1 MLKDC
6 IEIFARE
13 LEKTE
18 EQFGNREKF
27 ILDSYIPA
35 DGDYIVVQK
44 DGTLKSRSF
53 KLDKKTRTLNG
64 MISGSQLDDDIKF
77 YDYHSRLVSKDKP
90 QDPKKAIHSN
100 NYLSFWIKWNK
111 LDNMEL
117 VMQAIDRYYDV
128 LKNPKAK
135 YKNIYDAKMYDYIA
149 EKVGDVDQEKLEY
162 SRNWI
167 KQNIFKL
174 KDMGIE
180 LTGKNY
186 LKIFFEDDK
195 ELYVR
200 EEQRYLITK
209 LFNKND
215 YSTEI
220 DGQILGPP
228 NDNLTLNP
236 KKPYMEHK
244 TRKIMVPYL
253 LTTQNALVQRMFFDY
268 LMNEANKGNTNLFFD
283 NSVLDSK
290 YNKSGITALKNG
302 EFIEGDF
309 SGFFL
314 QTIVVCT
321 QKGDILIEIE
331 HQDTIVDYKYNL
343 YKPFVYSN
351 VLEDDV
357 TDEQYRKYGNK
368 KELLAVINEV
378 LFSKWLSGNFFSD
391 EEQIK
396 KINIDSILKKNIFL
410 SRDAIFAWLY
420 KGQSK
425 GIESILHL
433 VSISIIKSSITNGY
447 IGKAVRQFNLM
458 KSLDVYFGGNDMKEE
473 KDRYINIRSNLRSK
487 INQDGDSQIESESEY
502 YYAVG
507 QLVRYYISLN
517 KSKDKNHS
525 LANPF
530 IYVANEGVLK
540 KRLEQLFKKYNYA
553 IKINYNR
560 YNKLYAMII
569 AYMTE
574 GKVNSEDIIAGYL
587 SDNLIYDSKKSE
599 EEN

>member
-1 MLKDC
+1 M
-6 IEIFARE
+6 
-13 LEKTE
+13 
-18 EQFGNREKF
+18 
-27 ILDSYIPA
+27 
-35 DGDYIVVQK
+35 
-44 DGTLKSRSF
+44 
-53 KLDKKTRTLNG
+53 
-64 MISGSQLDDDIKF
+64 
-77 YDYHSRLVSKDKP
+77 
-90 QDPKKAIHSN
+90 
-100 NYLSFWIKWNK
+100 
-111 LDNMEL
+111 
-117 VMQAIDRYYDV
+117 
-128 LKNPKAK
+128 
-135 YKNIYDAKMYDYIA
+135 
-149 EKVGDVDQEKLEY
+149 
-162 SRNWI
+162 
-167 KQNIFKL
+167 
-174 KDMGIE
+174 
-180 LTGKNY
+180 
-186 LKIFFEDDK
+186 
-195 ELYVR
+195 
-200 EEQRYLITK
+200 
-209 LFNKND
+209 
-215 YSTEI
+215 
-220 DGQILGPP
+220 
-228 NDNLTLNP
+228 
-236 KKPYMEHK
+236 
-244 TRKIMVPYL
+244 
-253 LTTQNALVQRMFFDY
+253 
-268 LMNEANKGNTNLFFD
+268 
-283 NSVLDSK
+283 
-290 YNKSGITALKNG
+290 
-302 EFIEGDF
+302 
-309 SGFFL
+309 
-314 QTIVVCT
+314 
-321 QKGDILIEIE
+321 
-331 HQDTIVDYKYNL
+331 
-343 YKPFVYSN
+343 
-351 VLEDDV
+351 
-357 TDEQYRKYGNK
+357 
-368 KELLAVINEV
+368 
-378 LFSKWLSGNFFSD
+378 SGNFFSD

-433 VSISIIKSSITNGY
+433 VSISIIKSTITNGY
-447 IGKAVRQFNLM
+447 IGKAVKQFNLM

>member
-77 YDYHSRLVSKDKP
+77 YDYHSRLVSMDKP

-149 EKVGDVDQEKLEY
+149 EKVGDVNQEKLEY

-167 KQNIFKL
+167 KQNIFKI

-200 EEQRYLITK
+200 EEQRYVMAKIY
-209 LFNKND
+209 NKND
-215 YSTEI
+215 YNIEI
-220 DGQILGPP
+220 DGQILGLP
-228 NDNLTLNP
+228 NDNLALNY

-244 TRKIMVPYL
+244 TRKKTVPYL
-253 LTTQNALVQRMFFDY
+253 LTPQSAAVQRMFFDY

-283 NSVLDSK
+283 NSVFDSK
-290 YNKSGITALKNG
+290 YNKNGITALKNG

-314 QTIVVCT
+314 QI
-321 QKGDILIEIE
+321 QKGKEIAIE

-343 YKPFVYSN
+343 YKPFIYSN

-396 KINIDSILKKNIFL
+396 KIKIDSILKKNIFL

-425 GIESILHL
+425 GIESMLHL

-447 IGKAVRQFNLM
+447 IGKAFKQFNLM
-458 KSLDVYFGGNDMKEE
+458 KSLDMYFGGNGMKEE

-530 IYVANEGVLK
+530 IYVANDGVLK
-540 KRLEQLFKKYNYA
+540 KRLEQLFRKYNYA